1 MTTKLALKA
10 IKNIS
15 RNMRRSILS
24 AVAIAVAAMSIV
36 LLFALIQ
43 GMSNDMATNLKTYYS
58 GAVRV
63 RHNDF
68 DTYERYNPIHLTV
81 DYQKVKPVLEG
92 MEGIRAFTPRIGFP
106 ANLYIEGS
114 NFAAMGVGADFES
127 ERDYHDIDSVLKAGR
142 LPEKGKNEMIMGAV
156 LARDLNLEVGD
167 EVTILS
173 TTAARGTNAITL
185 EIVGLAGFP
194 VASLNASNFWVPLD
208 RVQYFLR
215 MDGHVQDVLIDTT
228 EEADAKALAQ
238 RVDRAL
244 LDQTGVEYDVRSW
257 KELSEMYSFIELAE
271 LIYQFIGVF
280 FFLLGST
287 VIINTTIMVIFER
300 MREIGTLSAL
310 GMYGRELVSLFF
322 LEGTFIAIVG
332 SLVGVFL
339 GVGITAYLSNVGIN
353 FTDAMQGVDME
364 ISSILYPSLNV
375 SMTIFIFFYSVIIAS
390 LATLIPSRR
399 AAKIEPVEALRYI

>member
-1 MTTKLALKA
+1 
-10 IKNIS
+10 
-15 RNMRRSILS
+15 
-24 AVAIAVAAMSIV
+24 MSIV